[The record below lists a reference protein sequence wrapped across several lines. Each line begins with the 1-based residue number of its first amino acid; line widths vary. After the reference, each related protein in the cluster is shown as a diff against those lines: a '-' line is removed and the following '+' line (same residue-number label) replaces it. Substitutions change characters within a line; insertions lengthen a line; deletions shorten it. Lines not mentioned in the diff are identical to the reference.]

1 MFDPSKPVQ
10 TRDGRPA
17 RILATDRKAPVGS
30 PLSIIALVENNHGYE
45 FTAKYDTDG
54 RARLSPSMSDLV
66 NVPMRTTRSF
76 NVYFSDTGSSP
87 AVNEARYGTMK
98 GRLTIDVEIE
108 DGVPV
113 SVKLVTSEY
122 A

>member
-1 MFDPSKPVQ
+1 
-10 TRDGRPA
+10 
-17 RILATDRKAPVGS
+17 
-30 PLSIIALVENNHGYE
+30 
-45 FTAKYDTDG
+45 
-54 RARLSPSMSDLV
+54 MSDLV